1 MDRPE
6 SEPRTMD
13 KIKAFNPGPS
23 EKVADQKGRII
34 DAHDWAEVDP
44 TDSVTQRL
52 LQNGGLIVPEEPASS
67 TEETTE
73 ESTEPPVD
81 PEHPEPPVDPGPPAD
96 PGNPDKAEPAPAGP
110 EKKRGSQKTA
120 AKNGDS

>member
-1 MDRPE
+1 
-6 SEPRTMD
+6 MD

-23 EKVADQKGRII
+23 EKVADRQGRII

-44 TDSVTQRL
+44 TDPVTQRL
-52 LQNGGLIVPEEPASS
+52 FQNGGLIIPEEPKATEAPEQS
-67 TEETTE
+67 TEAPE
-73 ESTEPPVD
+73 ESSKTETA
-81 PEHPEPPVDPGPPAD
+81 PAD
-96 PGNPDKAEPAPAGP
+96 S

>member
-1 MDRPE
+1 MARPE

-23 EKVADQKGRII
+23 EKVADREGRII

-44 TDSVTQRL
+44 TDPVTQRL
-52 LQNGGLIVPEEPASS
+52 LQNGGLIVPEEPKA
-67 TEETTE
+67 TEAPV
-73 ESTEPPVD
+73 ESTEATD
-81 PEHPEPPVDPGPPAD
+81 KPEKTEAAPAD
-96 PGNPDKAEPAPAGP
+96 S

-120 AKNGDS
+120 AKEGNS

>member
-1 MDRPE
+1 
-6 SEPRTMD
+6 MD

-23 EKVADQKGRII
+23 EKMADREGRII

-44 TDSVTQRL
+44 TDPVTQRL
-52 LQNGGLIVPEEPASS
+52 LRNGGLIVPEEPAQAA
-67 TEETTE
+67 
-73 ESTEPPVD
+73 ESTEA
-81 PEHPEPPVDPGPPAD
+81 PEEAD
-96 PGNPDKAEPAPAGP
+96 KDKAEKDKADKTEDAPADP

>member
-1 MDRPE
+1 
-6 SEPRTMD
+6 MD

-23 EKVADQKGRII
+23 EKVADRQGRII

-44 TDSVTQRL
+44 TDHVTQRL
-52 LQNGGLIVPEEPASS
+52 LQNGGLIVPEEPVKASEAPVDS
-67 TEETTE
+67 TEAPEQAEETET
-73 ESTEPPVD
+73 
-81 PEHPEPPVDPGPPAD
+81 
-96 PGNPDKAEPAPAGP
+96 APAAA

>member
-1 MDRPE
+1 MARPE

-23 EKVADQKGRII
+23 EKVADREGRII

-44 TDSVTQRL
+44 TDPVTQRL
-52 LQNGGLIVPEEPASS
+52 LQNGGLIKPSEATEAPVEP
-67 TEETTE
+67 
-73 ESTEPPVD
+73 TEPPVEH
-81 PEHPEPPVDPGPPAD
+81 PEHPEKPVKHTETAS
-96 PGNPDKAEPAPAGP
+96 AGS
-110 EKKRGSQKTA
+110 ETKRGSQKTA

>member
-1 MDRPE
+1 
-6 SEPRTMD
+6 MD

-23 EKVADQKGRII
+23 EKMADREGRII

-44 TDSVTQRL
+44 TDPVTQRL
-52 LQNGGLIVPEEPASS
+52 LRNGGLIVPEEPAQAA
-67 TEETTE
+67 
-73 ESTEPPVD
+73 ESTEA
-81 PEHPEPPVDPGPPAD
+81 PEEAD
-96 PGNPDKAEPAPAGP
+96 KDKDKAEKDKAEKDKADKTEDAPADP